1 MNAAQATPPPEPAP
15 TLGASA
21 AAVSTPSA
29 TRTSGLR
36 YWTPV
41 LLLMVLFA
49 QVMFLG
55 LRPALAEH
63 RRLVDAEDQMFARL
77 ELAQSK
83 RNEVQLHFEARLDP
97 IFQERLR
104 RLRLHPIEAE

>member
-1 MNAAQATPPPEPAP
+1 MDAPDALPGLPEPVLSEPA
-15 TLGASA
+15 TASN
-21 AAVSTPSA
+21 
-29 TRTSGLR
+29 SGLR

-63 RRLVDAEDQMFARL
+63 RRLVAAEDMLFARL

-97 IFQERLR
+97 VFQERQR
-104 RLRLHPIEAE
+104 RWRLHPTEAE